1 MLLSVLGLDVAY
13 GASQVLWSVDL
24 DVAEGE
30 VVALIGSNGAGKTTL
45 LSTVAGLLSPLS
57 GRVTFAGQDITGR
70 PAEEIAGLGIS
81 LVPQGRRLFAALTVR
96 ENLLMGSYLRR
107 EPAGVTADL
116 ERVYE
121 LFPRLKEREN
131 QLAGT
136 LSGGEQQMCALARGL
151 MAHPRLLLIDEMSL
165 GLAPLLVEHLL
176 STIKDI
182 RDAGITVLLVEQD
195 VYGALENADRAYVL
209 ESGRIVLSGGARE
222 LLNDPRVRSA
232 YLGM

>member
-13 GASQVLWSVDL
+13 GASQVLWSADL

>member
-1 MLLSVLGLDVAY
+1 MLLSVQGLDVAY

-24 DVAEGE
+24 DVEEGE

-57 GRVTFAGQDITGR
+57 GRVNFAGHDITGR
-70 PAEEIAGLGIS
+70 PAEEIAGMGIS

-107 EPAGVTADL
+107 DPAGVMADL
-116 ERVYE
+116 ERVYG

-209 ESGRIVLSGGARE
+209 ESGRIVLSGSARE

>member
-1 MLLSVLGLDVAY
+1 MLLSIQSLDVAY
-13 GASQVLWSVDL
+13 GVSQVLWGVDL
-24 DVAEGE
+24 DVSEGE

-45 LSTVAGLLSPLS
+45 LLTVAGLLSPKR
-57 GRVTFAGQDITGR
+57 GRIMFDGR
-70 PAEEIAGLGIS
+70 PIGGRAAEEIAGLGIS
-81 LVPQGRRLFAALTVR
+81 LVPQGRRLFTALTVR

-107 EPAGVTADL
+107 DGRGVKSDL

-121 LFPRLKEREN
+121 LFPRLREREN

-151 MAHPRLLLIDEMSL
+151 MARPRLLLIDEMSL
-165 GLAPLLVEHLL
+165 GLAPLLVEHLFD
-176 STIKDI
+176 TIRDI

-195 VYGALENADRAYVL
+195 VYGALGNADRAYVL